1 MMEESK
7 LASLLGTGMFV
18 STEIYNQRK
27 EICKS
32 CEFVVLRKMLCGKC
46 LCAIPTK
53 CAIAKIGC
61 PIKKWDKV

>member
-7 LASLLGTGMFV
+7 LTSLLGTGMFV
-18 STEIYNQRK
+18 SKEIYDQRK

-53 CAIAKIGC
+53 CAMAKTEC
-61 PIKKWDKV
+61 PIKKWGKA